1 MWLARCHDDAVVV
14 FAQLCDVVDG
24 GIETEI
30 DMAVVLDKA
39 PVAFDDVVWE
49 AFLWNHIECAANLIA
64 CFEDDDANAG
74 ASESSRGGDS
84 GRAGTDDGDATVERL
99 CHRMSLGLLVVFL
112 QYRRLD
118 FWNID
123 RKIDGIARARVHA
136 EFIGANETACLPEW
150 IVARYRH
157 DGVGPVAIFGKL
169 DEFMGIAV
177 DGARRHARLSLA
189 VETAIDFGAQL
200 QRFEIKCR
208 CFVVFATHHN
218 NPFMRFCGLVDGIVA
233 NSPRRR

>member
-1 MWLARCHDDAVVV
+1 
-14 FAQLCDVVDG
+14 
-24 GIETEI
+24 
-30 DMAVVLDKA
+30 
-39 PVAFDDVVWE
+39 
-49 AFLWNHIECAANLIA
+49 
-64 CFEDDDANAG
+64 
-74 ASESSRGGDS
+74 
-84 GRAGTDDGDATVERL
+84 
-99 CHRMSLGLLVVFL
+99 MSLGLLVVFL

-123 RKIDGIARARVHA
+123 REIDGIARARVHA

-157 DGVGPVAIFGKL
+157 DGVCPIAIFGKL
-169 DEFMGIAV
+169 DEFMGIAI
-177 DGARRHARLSLA
+177 DGACRHARLSLA

-218 NPFMRFCGLVDGIVA
+218 NPSMRFCGLVDGIVA
-233 NSPRRR
+233 NSPRRRLSNALWACVHSHHP

>member
-49 AFLWNHIECAANLIA
+49 AFLWNHIECAANL
-64 CFEDDDANAG
+64 
-74 ASESSRGGDS
+74 
-84 GRAGTDDGDATVERL
+84 
-99 CHRMSLGLLVVFL
+99 
-112 QYRRLD
+112 
-118 FWNID
+118 
-123 RKIDGIARARVHA
+123 IDGIARARVHA

-218 NPFMRFCGLVDGIVA
+218 NPFMRFCGLVNGIVA

>member
-1 MWLARCHDDAVVV
+1 
-14 FAQLCDVVDG
+14 
-24 GIETEI
+24 
-30 DMAVVLDKA
+30 
-39 PVAFDDVVWE
+39 
-49 AFLWNHIECAANLIA
+49 
-64 CFEDDDANAG
+64 
-74 ASESSRGGDS
+74 
-84 GRAGTDDGDATVERL
+84 
-99 CHRMSLGLLVVFL
+99 MSLGLLVVFL

-177 DGARRHARLSLA
+177 DGTRRHARLSLA